1 VEPGIVGVWRDA
13 PLLLL
18 TFTAS
23 LGKLDALEGPP
34 STRLDCP
41 LGGSFVLTIGVT
53 ALKAPLSLGAAMVS
67 RPLQTL
73 SVSMVDAMMLFGAI
87 FLQSD
92 KRPR

>member
-1 VEPGIVGVWRDA
+1 
-13 PLLLL
+13 
-18 TFTAS
+18 
-23 LGKLDALEGPP
+23 
-34 STRLDCP
+34 
-41 LGGSFVLTIGVT
+41 VLTIGVT